1 MWTFISCSYQK
12 PTQSIVL
19 CRGIV
24 VGKSSLSSSNSYD
37 AKEKFSEEAIITR
50 SKSLSPDSVE
60 SSDDGMIFILIFLR
74 EDYDF

>member
-1 MWTFISCSYQK
+1 M
-12 PTQSIVL
+12 
-19 CRGIV
+19 
-24 VGKSSLSSSNSYD
+24 
-37 AKEKFSEEAIITR
+37 R